1 MDCYIL
7 HTVLLLNILLCIITI
22 ICFHSAKHRSKLKQS
37 CGHTKN
43 MKMENNEIKKVCVKN
58 RMCYYFDDIIRFEDF
73 DFDNILIDEKLCKNI
88 LINDIS
94 YKTLI
99 DARPLHIR
107 FEKAGGFIRVYDGT
121 GLLVLFDF

>member
-22 ICFHSAKHRSKLKQS
+22 ICFHSAKHRSKLKQP

-107 FEKAGGFIRVYDGT
+107 FEKAGGFIRVDDGT

>member
-1 MDCYIL
+1 
-7 HTVLLLNILLCIITI
+7 
-22 ICFHSAKHRSKLKQS
+22 
-37 CGHTKN
+37 

-88 LINDIS
+88 LINDIW

>member
-7 HTVLLLNILLCIITI
+7 HTVLMLNILLCIITI
-22 ICFHSAKHRSKLKQS
+22 ICFHSAKHRSKLKP